1 MGMAAGYAPY
11 DEWMCFGRW
20 QGEGG
25 DKLGKNRAQK
35 VSEVPLCVVLTS
47 LVMGID
53 LQISFHILPQFAKFA
68 SLLLL
73 IL

>member
-1 MGMAAGYAPY
+1 
-11 DEWMCFGRW
+11 
-20 QGEGG
+20 
-25 DKLGKNRAQK
+25 
-35 VSEVPLCVVLTS
+35 VLTS